1 MGDIGRGL
9 LHGVKKITKC
19 IIITAQQIGKKK
31 KNTST
36 QSSVSVWCGM
46 LMLPSAETEDRNN
59 AAFFPNPNKNIARA
73 AASAVKKMNNFLL
86 ENSPT
91 WA

>member
-31 KNTST
+31 KKYINTE
-36 QSSVSVWCGM
+36 QCFSVVRHANAPLCSY
-46 LMLPSAETEDRNN
+46 DNRHN
-59 AAFFPNPNKNIARA
+59 AAFFPNPNKHIARA
-73 AASAVKKMNNFLL
+73 AARL
-86 ENSPT
+86 
-91 WA
+91 

>member
-1 MGDIGRGL
+1 MGDIGGGL

-36 QSSVSVWCGM
+36 QSSVSAWRGM
-46 LMLPSAETEDRNN
+46 LMLPSAVMTIDTMQH
-59 AAFFPNPNKNIARA
+59 FFPNPNKHIARA
-73 AASAVKKMNNFLL
+73 VARL
-86 ENSPT
+86 
-91 WA
+91 